1 VQKPNRKSGLLCIH
15 NEQAECFAQI
25 LGEFRPMTAWFIA
38 PLALIFAIATLA
50 LPPNIQAEKE
60 KSEQS
65 DQSQQKGKSEQTDQS
80 QQKAKSGQADE
91 SSSAALKGRRHH
103 RPERAQ

>member
-1 VQKPNRKSGLLCIH
+1 VQKPNQKSGLLCIH

-25 LGEFRPMTAWFIA
+25 LGEFRPMTAWFVA

-60 KSEQS
+60 KSEQ
-65 DQSQQKGKSEQTDQS
+65 TDQS
-80 QQKAKSGQADE
+80 QSKEKSGQADE
-91 SSSAALKGRRHH
+91 SSSALKGRRHH
-103 RPERAQ
+103 RPERPNRSIDSDQSSH

>member
-25 LGEFRPMTAWFIA
+25 LGEFRPMTAWFVA

-60 KSEQS
+60 KSEQTG
-65 DQSQQKGKSEQTDQS
+65 QSQSKEKS
-80 QQKAKSGQADE
+80 AQADE

-103 RPERAQ
+103 RPERKQ

>member
-25 LGEFRPMTAWFIA
+25 LGEFRPMTAWFVA

-50 LPPNIQAEKE
+50 LPPNVQAEKE
-60 KSEQS
+60 KSEQ
-65 DQSQQKGKSEQTDQS
+65 TDQS
-80 QQKAKSGQADE
+80 QSKEKSGQADE

-103 RPERAQ
+103 HQKAPQ

>member
-1 VQKPNRKSGLLCIH
+1 VQKPDRKSGLLCIH
-15 NEQAECFAQI
+15 NEQAECFALI
-25 LGEFRPMTAWFIA
+25 LGEFRPMTAWFVA

-50 LPPNIQAEKE
+50 LPPNIQPEKE
-60 KSEQS
+60 
-65 DQSQQKGKSEQTDQS
+65 KSEQTDQS
-80 QQKAKSGQADE
+80 QSKQKSGQADE